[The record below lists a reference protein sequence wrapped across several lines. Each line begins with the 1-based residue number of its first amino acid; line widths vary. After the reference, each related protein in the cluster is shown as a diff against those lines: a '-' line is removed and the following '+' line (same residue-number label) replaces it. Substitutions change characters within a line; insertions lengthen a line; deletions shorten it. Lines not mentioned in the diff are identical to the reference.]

1 VATLGL
7 NPTEKEAVEAFR
19 RDVVEPSMTSLVIL
33 DFWAEWCGPCKQL
46 GPVLEKVA
54 ADYAD
59 KGVVLVKVDVDANA
73 FIASQFQVQSIPTV
87 YAIFQGQP
95 VANLTNARTES
106 QLKTILDQLLAQL
119 PIKSEATARAVEIA
133 PVIEMGD
140 TALAEGDGARSASIF
155 AQILEM
161 APDNASAH
169 GGLIRALL
177 LAGDAEGAQAALAMV
192 PAEISEDPA
201 IAQAKSALA
210 LAADAPDAGELAAF
224 ETAVAANPDD
234 HQARFDLASAQ
245 IGAGQRDA
253 ATDNLLHI
261 VEADREW
268 QEGAARAKLLSL
280 FEAVGLEDPW
290 VAAQRRRLSLIL
302 FG

>member
-19 RDVVEPSMTSLVIL
+19 RDVVEPSMTKLVVL

-46 GPVLEKVA
+46 TPILEKVT

-59 KGVVLVKVDVDANA
+59 KGVLLAKIDVDAYR

-106 QLKTILDQLLAQL
+106 QLKTMLDQLLAQL
-119 PIKSEATARAVEIA
+119 PIESEATARAVEIA
-133 PVIEMGD
+133 PLIDMGE
-140 TALAEGDGARSASIF
+140 TVLAEGDGERAASIF
-155 AQILEM
+155 GQILEM
-161 APDNASAH
+161 APDNAAAH
-169 GGLIRALL
+169 GGLIRAFV
-177 LAGDAEGAQAALAMV
+177 LAGDLTSAQGALDMV
-192 PAEISEDPA
+192 PPEIADDPA

-224 ETAVAANPDD
+224 EAAVAANPDD

-253 ATDNLLHI
+253 AADNLLHI
-261 VEADREW
+261 VAADREW
-268 QEGAARAKLLSL
+268 QEDAARAKLLSL

>member
-1 VATLGL
+1 MATLGL

-54 ADYAD
+54 VDYAD
-59 KGVVLVKVDVDANA
+59 KGVVLVKVDVDANR
-73 FIASQFQVQSIPTV
+73 FIAGQFQVQSIPTV

-106 QLKTILDQLLAQL
+106 QLKAILDQLLAQL
-119 PIKSEATARAVEIA
+119 PIESAAKDLAVEIA
-133 PVIEMGD
+133 PLIDMGESV
-140 TALAEGDGARSASIF
+140 LAEGDGARAASIF

-161 APDNASAH
+161 APDNAAAH
-169 GGLIRALL
+169 GGLIRAFVLT
-177 LAGDAEGAQAALAMV
+177 GDVEGAQAALDAL
-192 PAEISEDPA
+192 PAEIAADPA

-210 LAADAPDAGELAAF
+210 LAANAPDPGELAAF
-224 ETAVAANPDD
+224 EAAVAANPAN

-253 ATDNLLHI
+253 AADNLLHI
-261 VEADREW
+261 VAADREW
-268 QEGAARAKLLSL
+268 NDDAARAKLLSL

>member
-1 VATLGL
+1 MATLGL

-19 RDVVEPSMTSLVIL
+19 RDVVEPSMTKLVIL

-46 GPVLEKVA
+46 TPILEKVA

-59 KGVVLVKVDVDANA
+59 KGVVLAKVDVDANR

-106 QLKTILDQLLAQL
+106 QLKTMLDQLLAQL
-119 PIKSEATARAVEIA
+119 PIESEATARAVEIS
-133 PVIEMGD
+133 PLIDMGE
-140 TALAEGDGARSASIF
+140 TVLADGDGERAAGIF
-155 AQILEM
+155 GQILEM
-161 APDNASAH
+161 APDNAAAH
-169 GGLIRALL
+169 GGLIRAFV
-177 LAGDAEGAQAALAMV
+177 LAGDLTSAQGVLDMV
-192 PAEISEDPA
+192 PAEMADDPA

-224 ETAVAANPDD
+224 EAAVAANPDD

-253 ATDNLLHI
+253 AADNLLHI
-261 VEADREW
+261 VAADREW
-268 QEGAARAKLLSL
+268 QEDAARAKLLSL

>member
-7 NPTEKEAVEAFR
+7 NPTEKDAVEAFR
-19 RDVVEPSMTSLVIL
+19 RDVVEPSMTNLVIL

-54 ADYAD
+54 EDYAD
-59 KGVVLVKVDVDANA
+59 KGVLLVKVDVDANR
-73 FIASQFQVQSIPTV
+73 FIAGQFQVQSIPTV

-106 QLKTILDQLLAQL
+106 QLKTLLDQLLSQL
-119 PIKSEATARAVEIA
+119 PVESAAGARAVEIA
-133 PVIEMGD
+133 PLLEMGESV
-140 TALAEGDGARSASIF
+140 LAEGDCPRAASIF
-155 AQILEM
+155 GQIVEM
-161 APDNASAH
+161 APDNAAAH
-169 GGLIRALL
+169 GGLIRAML
-177 LAGDAEGAQAALAMV
+177 LAGDVEGAQAVLDAL
-192 PAEISEDPA
+192 PAEIADDPA
-201 IAQAKSALA
+201 IAQARSALA

-224 ETAVAANPDD
+224 EAALAANPAD

-253 ATDNLLHI
+253 AADNLLHI
-261 VEADREW
+261 VTADREW
-268 QEGAARAKLLSL
+268 QEDAARAKLLAL

>member
-46 GPVLEKVA
+46 TPILEKVA

-59 KGVVLVKVDVDANA
+59 KGVLLAKIDVDANR

-106 QLKTILDQLLAQL
+106 QLKTMLDQLLGQL
-119 PIKSEATARAVEIA
+119 PIESEATARAVEIA
-133 PVIEMGD
+133 PLIDMGESV
-140 TALAEGDGARSASIF
+140 LAEGDGERAASIF
-155 AQILEM
+155 GQILEM
-161 APDNASAH
+161 APDNAAAH
-169 GGLIRALL
+169 GGLIRAFVLT
-177 LAGDAEGAQAALAMV
+177 GDLTSAQGALDIV
-192 PAEISEDPA
+192 PADIAHDPA

-224 ETAVAANPDD
+224 EAAVAANPDD

-253 ATDNLLHI
+253 AADNLLHI
-261 VEADREW
+261 VAADREW
-268 QEGAARAKLLSL
+268 QEDAARAKLLSL

>member
-7 NPTEKEAVEAFR
+7 NPQEKEAVEAFR
-19 RDVVEPSMTSLVIL
+19 RDVVEPSMSNLVIL

-54 ADYAD
+54 EDYAD
-59 KGVVLVKVDVDANA
+59 KGVLLVKVDVDANR
-73 FIASQFQVQSIPTV
+73 FIAGQFQVQSIPTV

-106 QLKTILDQLLAQL
+106 QLKAILDQLLAQL
-119 PIKSEATARAVEIA
+119 PIESAAKDLAVEIA
-133 PVIEMGD
+133 PLIDMGESV
-140 TALAEGDGARSASIF
+140 LAEGDGARAASIF

-161 APDNASAH
+161 APDNAAAH
-169 GGLIRALL
+169 GGLIRAFVLT
-177 LAGDAEGAQAALAMV
+177 GDVEGAQAALDAL
-192 PAEISEDPA
+192 PAEIAADPA

-210 LAADAPDAGELAAF
+210 LAADAPDPGELAAF
-224 ETAVAANPDD
+224 EAAVAANPAN

-253 ATDNLLHI
+253 AADNLLHI
-261 VEADREW
+261 VAADREW
-268 QEGAARAKLLSL
+268 NDDAARAKLLSL

-290 VAAQRRRLSLIL
+290 VAAQRRRLSLII

>member
-1 VATLGL
+1 MATLGL
-7 NPTEKEAVEAFR
+7 NPQEKEAVEAFR
-19 RDVVEPSMTSLVIL
+19 RDVVDPSMTSLVIL

-59 KGVVLVKVDVDANA
+59 KGVVLVKVDVDANR
-73 FIASQFQVQSIPTV
+73 FIAGQFQVQSIPTV

-106 QLKTILDQLLAQL
+106 QLKAILDQLLAQL
-119 PIKSEATARAVEIA
+119 PIESAAKDLAVEIA
-133 PVIEMGD
+133 PLIDMGESV
-140 TALAEGDGARSASIF
+140 LAEGDGARAASIF
-155 AQILEM
+155 AQIVEM
-161 APDNASAH
+161 APDNAAAH

-177 LAGDAEGAQAALAMV
+177 LAGDTESAQAALDAL
-192 PAEISEDPA
+192 PAEIAADPA

-224 ETAVAANPDD
+224 ESAVAANPDD

-253 ATDNLLHI
+253 AADNLLHI
-261 VEADREW
+261 VAADREW
-268 QEGAARAKLLSL
+268 NDDAARAKLLSL

>member
-1 VATLGL
+1 MATLGL
-7 NPTEKEAVEAFR
+7 NPQEKEAVEAFR
-19 RDVVEPSMTSLVIL
+19 RDVVDPSMTSLVIL

-59 KGVVLVKVDVDANA
+59 KGVVLVKVDVDANR
-73 FIASQFQVQSIPTV
+73 FIAGQFQVQSIPTV

-106 QLKTILDQLLAQL
+106 QLKAILDQLLAQL
-119 PIKSEATARAVEIA
+119 PIESAAKDLAVEIA
-133 PVIEMGD
+133 PLIDMGESV
-140 TALAEGDGARSASIF
+140 LAEGDGARAASIF
-155 AQILEM
+155 AQIVEM
-161 APDNASAH
+161 ASDNAAAH
-169 GGLIRALL
+169 GGLIRALIL
-177 LAGDAEGAQAALAMV
+177 TGDVENAQAALDAL
-192 PAEISEDPA
+192 PAEIAADPA

-253 ATDNLLHI
+253 AADNLLHI
-261 VEADREW
+261 VAADREW
-268 QEGAARAKLLSL
+268 NDDAARAKLLSL

>member
-1 VATLGL
+1 MATLGL
-7 NPTEKEAVEAFR
+7 NPQEKEAVEAFR

-59 KGVVLVKVDVDANA
+59 KGVVLVKVDVDANR
-73 FIASQFQVQSIPTV
+73 FIAGQFQVQSIPTV

-95 VANLTNARTES
+95 VANLTGARTES
-106 QLKTILDQLLAQL
+106 QLKAMLDQLLAQL
-119 PIKSEATARAVEIA
+119 PIESEASARAVEIA
-133 PVIEMGD
+133 PLLEMGESV
-140 TALAEGDGARSASIF
+140 LAEGDGARAAGIF
-155 AQILEM
+155 GQIVEI
-161 APDNASAH
+161 APDNAAAH
-169 GGLIRALL
+169 GGLIRAMLL
-177 LAGDAEGAQAALAMV
+177 IGDTAGAQEVLGAL
-192 PAEISEDPA
+192 PADMANDPA

-224 ETAVAANPDD
+224 EAAVAANPAD
-234 HQARFDLASAQ
+234 HQARFDLAGAQ

-253 ATDNLLHI
+253 AADNLLHI
-261 VEADREW
+261 VAADREW
-268 QEGAARAKLLSL
+268 NDDAARAKLLSL